1 MWLEIRELS
10 AFQLLWIHFLNI
22 KVRASLGAK
31 TKASFSKGS
40 SLTRKQ
46 EDLTIRRNNLA
57 LILVAVLK
65 YPIENNAKTF
75 I

>member
-1 MWLEIRELS
+1 M
-10 AFQLLWIHFLNI
+10 
-22 KVRASLGAK
+22 GAK
-31 TKASFSKGS
+31 TKARFSKGS

-65 YPIENNAKTF
+65 YLIDNNAKTF